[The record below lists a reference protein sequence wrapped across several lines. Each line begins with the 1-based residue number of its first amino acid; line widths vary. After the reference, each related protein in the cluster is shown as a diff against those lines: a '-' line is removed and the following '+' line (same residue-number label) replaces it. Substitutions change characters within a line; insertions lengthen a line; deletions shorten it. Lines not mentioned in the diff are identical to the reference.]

1 MRKLIVYP
9 NYSKGGVTTVIRGR
23 ASNEPATTF
32 DAIFLYDRGGAGS
45 LDQFP
50 NVNVRVVRPD
60 RVDTYLKFITSQYDY
75 DEISILSLPKVANK
89 LLERD
94 DLAVNYEIH
103 SSDMKI
109 VGGELEQLQVDRLSL
124 LYTPSSQM
132 VDRLTQL
139 VPKRLRPRLQIRENL
154 VDHTTFRPDGD
165 IRVNACWA
173 DVSIPLVWVGRFDE
187 GKGYLHVPRILAQLP
202 ENYGITVVVSLESDP
217 ERFAKFLA
225 ECDALGVRSR
235 ARVFMDLDPEDIAS
249 LYRSAAEHGGA
260 FLSTSLMESFGYAV
274 REALACGLR
283 VVAYS
288 LPVFKSVS
296 NTNLTLVPIGDVHGM
311 SAAIAS
317 STSQNM
323 WNRQLI

>member
-1 MRKLIVYP
+1 
-9 NYSKGGVTTVIRGR
+9 
-23 ASNEPATTF
+23 
-32 DAIFLYDRGGAGS
+32 
-45 LDQFP
+45 
-50 NVNVRVVRPD
+50 
-60 RVDTYLKFITSQYDY
+60 
-75 DEISILSLPKVANK
+75 
-89 LLERD
+89 
-94 DLAVNYEIH
+94 
-103 SSDMKI
+103 
-109 VGGELEQLQVDRLSL
+109 
-124 LYTPSSQM
+124 M